1 MKNLSFL
8 MIASFASLI
17 FFSSCSSDSDCHECH
32 LAYPLTDSTGT
43 VVGERAFDISNPSG
57 GDEFCGDELTDVEN
71 PANAFEVTEML
82 ISDDG
87 SDTLMPG
94 TYGNGDGWEVHCEEH
109 GDHDD
114 H

>member
-8 MIASFASLI
+8 MIASFALLI
-17 FFSSCSSDSDCHECH
+17 FFSSCSSDENCQECH
-32 LAYPLTDSTGT
+32 IALPDGNG
-43 VVGERAFDISNPSG
+43 GETAWDISNPNG

-71 PANAFEVTEML
+71 PDNAFVVTEML

-87 SDTLMPG
+87 NDTLMPG
-94 TYGNGDGWEVHCEEH
+94 TYGGPNSDYEIHCEEH

>member
-17 FFSSCSSDSDCHECH
+17 FFSSCSSSDENCQECH
-32 LAYPLTDSTGT
+32 IALPDGNG
-43 VVGERAFDISNPSG
+43 GETAWDISNPNG
-57 GDEFCGDELTDVEN
+57 GDEFCGDELTDVED
-71 PANAFEVTEML
+71 PANGFVVTDTL
-82 ISDDG
+82 YSDDG
-87 SDTLMPG
+87 NVALPPG
-94 TYGNGDGWEVHCEEH
+94 TYGTSNDDYEVHCEEH

>member
-43 VVGERAFDISNPSG
+43 VVGERAFDISNASG

-87 SDTLMPG
+87 NDTLMPG

-109 GDHDD
+109 GAHDD

>member
-17 FFSSCSSDSDCHECH
+17 FFSSCSSSDENCQECH
-32 LAYPLTDSTGT
+32 IALPDGNG
-43 VVGERAFDISNPSG
+43 GETAWDIPNPSG

-71 PANAFEVTEML
+71 PDNAFVVTDML

-87 SDTLMPG
+87 NDTLMPG
-94 TYGNGDGWEVHCEEH
+94 TYGGPNSDYEIHCEEH